1 MKEYIDREAFI
12 ARYRKQFCENCD
24 RRKGIKNGKLKFCYE
39 IGDAPCRACDID
51 DMLDYVED
59 FPAAD
64 VRPVSEIE
72 KIIENLQE
80 QADIYNARAKEL
92 FVEEDG
98 QVSQY
103 TWAVSLRETYRRII
117 KTLDDLIS

>member
-1 MKEYIDREAFI
+1 MAEYIEREAAI
-12 ARYRKQFCENCD
+12 GSLLGWAAQLTETY
-24 RRKGIKNGKLKFCYE
+24 GKNDE
-39 IGDAPCRACDID
+39 
-51 DMLDYVED
+51 YVKCLESAAYNIEQI
-59 FPAAD
+59 PAAN

-72 KIIENLQE
+72 KIIESLQE

-92 FVEEDG
+92 LVEEGG

>member
-1 MKEYIDREAFI
+1 MAEYIEREA
-12 ARYRKQFCENCD
+12 ALSAVDCGNLH
-24 RRKGIKNGKLKFCYE
+24 KGIV
-39 IGDAPCRACDID
+39 DALQENIKDI
-51 DMLDYVED
+51 
-59 FPAAD
+59 PAAD